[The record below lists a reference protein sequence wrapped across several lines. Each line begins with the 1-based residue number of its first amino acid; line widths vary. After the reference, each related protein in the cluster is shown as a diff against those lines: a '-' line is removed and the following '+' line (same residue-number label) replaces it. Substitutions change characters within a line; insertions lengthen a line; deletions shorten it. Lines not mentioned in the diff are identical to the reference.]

1 MDNGLIG
8 YPQAISYL
16 FDNERDAENYFLS
29 LSEDKQLEILQKSDS
44 NNFYENLKIIKEKE

>member
-8 YPQAISYL
+8 YPQAISQL
-16 FDNERDAENYFLS
+16 FDNERDAEDYFLS

-44 NNFYENLKIIKEKE
+44 NNFYDNLRIIK